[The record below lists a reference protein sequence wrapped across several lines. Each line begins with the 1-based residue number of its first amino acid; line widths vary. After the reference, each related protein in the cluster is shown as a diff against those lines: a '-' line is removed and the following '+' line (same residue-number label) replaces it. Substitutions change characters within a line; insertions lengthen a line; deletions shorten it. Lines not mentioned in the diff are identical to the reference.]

1 MKLPDLIQH
10 NFRLKLM
17 SVLIA
22 VLAWE
27 AIHLATQRESEAS
40 RPVLLPATNE
50 FSR

>member
-1 MKLPDLIQH
+1 MKIPDLILH

-40 RPVLLPATNE
+40 RPATSPGTNE